1 MTDLIHT
8 ETSRPSVQSYSE
20 GYLGIFVVSF
30 AMLFVIALGAQM
42 LTLQW
47 RSWLPGAEGQKSL
60 IGGVKASVYTFMS
73 YLT

>member
-1 MTDLIHT
+1 MTDLGNA
-8 ETSRPSVQSYSE
+8 SPPSLQGNSK

-30 AMLFVIALGAQM
+30 AMLLVIALCAQM
-42 LTLQW
+42 LTIQW
-47 RSWLPGAEGQKSL
+47 RPWFPGAEGQKSL

>member
-1 MTDLIHT
+1 MTDLT
-8 ETSRPSVQSYSE
+8 RVPAPAALQRYAK

-30 AMLFVIALGAQM
+30 AMLLVIALCAQL
-42 LTLQW
+42 LTFQW
-47 RSWLPGAEGQKSL
+47 RPWFPGAEGQKSL